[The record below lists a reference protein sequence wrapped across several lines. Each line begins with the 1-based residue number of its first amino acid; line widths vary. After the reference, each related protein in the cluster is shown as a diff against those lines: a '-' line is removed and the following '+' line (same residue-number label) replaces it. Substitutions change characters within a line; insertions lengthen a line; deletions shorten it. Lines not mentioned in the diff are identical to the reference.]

1 MKDYSEKEEV
11 DCYDPTTRQFSTI
24 KGPEGDDVQKK
35 LLDLFHSGDIKSAQS
50 KFIQDGAYYD
60 DEAGTLNIFGAYNHH
75 DGEEDEPYDRNRRLA
90 VTTGTKTMMA
100 VRIIGADVATTASE
114 SEISDGWYGTN
125 GDSVNLKS
133 QYAACSYNK
142 LIMNPANSNG
152 VFNGVT
158 TVTIANTVTGS
169 ANSVIRNAATAA
181 LGTLATQFDYTMLCI
196 PPGTSGNWIGYAYL
210 DNWLSVYNDEWCG
223 YLSAQLHGKYYM

>member
-60 DEAGTLNIFGAYNHH
+60 DEAGTLNIFGAYNHY
-75 DGEEDEPYDRNRRLA
+75 DGEDEPYDRNRRLA

-114 SEISDGWYGTN
+114 SEISDGWYGTS

-152 VFNGVT
+152 VTNGVT
-158 TVTIANTVTGS
+158 TVTIANTITGS
-169 ANSVIRNAATAA
+169 SDGTIRDAATAA

-196 PPGTSGNWIGYAYL
+196 PPGTSGSWIGYAYL
-210 DNWLSVYNDEWCG
+210 DSYLSVYNNEWCG
-223 YLSAQLHGKYYM
+223 YLSIQMHGKCDT